1 MIGAMPDDYAA
12 LHGTE
17 DIAATVAGRQIA
29 FRSLPDGKHAIV
41 EDKYGSQQVWLRS
54 DPSGRHDAYLLP
66 HVGLEKHLGALL
78 RFLDIP
84 ARGRFSLR
92 HHLTRPTALRQNRL
106 VLMLRVMRARAQ
118 GVSHREMGAVLFD
131 RRARSMSALE
141 WSVSDIRQSLYRLD
155 LEGVAMVAGGYLELV
170 RHGLSGKITVPEA

>member
-17 DIAATVAGRQIA
+17 DIGAMVAGRQIA
-29 FRSLPDGKHAIV
+29 SRSLPDGEHAIV
-41 EDKYGSQQVWLRS
+41 EDEHGSQQVWLRS

-92 HHLTRPTALRQNRL
+92 HHLDHGRIGQ
-106 VLMLRVMRARAQ
+106 MRCDHRTQRRAQ
-118 GVSHREMGAVLFD
+118 HRQAAGAAGRTDRNDRHARPVLKATRSFGTATGMIRKCNNRPVSTGIFHNRTGA
-131 RRARSMSALE
+131 
-141 WSVSDIRQSLYRLD
+141 
-155 LEGVAMVAGGYLELV
+155 
-170 RHGLSGKITVPEA
+170 